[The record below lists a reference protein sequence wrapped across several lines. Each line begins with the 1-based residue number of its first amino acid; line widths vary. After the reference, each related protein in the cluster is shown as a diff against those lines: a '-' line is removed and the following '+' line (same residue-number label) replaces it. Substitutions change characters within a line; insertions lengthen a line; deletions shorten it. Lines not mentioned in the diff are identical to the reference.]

1 LLQGN
6 FSIDHDSIQKV
17 EANVISAA
25 LYKDRDYELV
35 WSKDGW
41 EGVRGNC
48 RRTSDQELDACVVK
62 TGVELFYCDTD
73 LTISSDFSGN

>member
-1 LLQGN
+1 MKHSILLT
-6 FSIDHDSIQKV
+6 SL
-17 EANVISAA
+17 SASLA
-25 LYKDRDYELV
+25 AADFQIFWTRDYELV

-62 TGVELFYCDTD
+62 TGVELFYCETD